1 MSRLMPPENR
11 RAVVLFL
18 RGPVAER
25 VDAIRRRWDPVMTG
39 RIDAHVTLV
48 HQATDHAAVEQRVA
62 ELAAT
67 TPPFDVTLTGTA
79 CWSTANYGVYLEVD
93 DPTGTVGALHRAL
106 ADLEA
111 PAWSR
116 VAFRPHVTLVHGRTV
131 DPALAGSAWTALC
144 DQRAGWSAP
153 LTAMEVIELDEPTG
167 WTS

>member
-25 VDAIRRRWDPVMTG
+25 VDAIRRHWDPVMTG

-62 ELAAT
+62 EL
-67 TPPFDVTLTGTA
+67 
-79 CWSTANYGVYLEVD
+79 
-93 DPTGTVGALHRAL
+93 
-106 ADLEA
+106 EA

-131 DPALAGSAWTALC
+131 DPALAGPAWTALC

-153 LTAMEVIELDEPTG
+153 LTA
-167 WTS
+167 